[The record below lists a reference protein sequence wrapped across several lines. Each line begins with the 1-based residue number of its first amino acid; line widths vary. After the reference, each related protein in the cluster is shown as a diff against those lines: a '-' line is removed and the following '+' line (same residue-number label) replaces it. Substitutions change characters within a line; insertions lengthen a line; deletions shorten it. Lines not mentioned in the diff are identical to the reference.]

1 MSVIQHRI
9 SSHVIFL
16 SQQLRSLLGFIP
28 RDSVKRTRLLF
39 LYNYSYLSVVI
50 GVLILALSQISIGEA
65 VHRGCVTDDQR
76 DLGRLWHPGKR
87 HTLQGFDTTY
97 VMPADATSPLTR
109 PLERTG
115 AF

>member
-1 MSVIQHRI
+1 M
-9 SSHVIFL
+9 
-16 SQQLRSLLGFIP
+16 
-28 RDSVKRTRLLF
+28 KRTRLLF
-39 LYNYSYLSVVI
+39 LYSYLSVVI
-50 GVLILALSQISIGEA
+50 GVWILPLRQISIGEA

-109 PLERTG
+109 PLERTC